1 MRTCYTLRNKER
13 FYVYAY
19 TNLSCGVNLSQDL
32 LPHSIYVTLELKERE
47 SCQLRVVDALGFRK
61 RLVGQIMLALIV
73 QAFA

>member
-1 MRTCYTLRNKER
+1 MLYSEEQRAILCIRVYQLILRGQP
-13 FYVYAY
+13 
-19 TNLSCGVNLSQDL
+19 L
-32 LPHSIYVTLELKERE
+32 SIYVTLELKERE